1 MRNFTI
7 YRFGILNNSKE
18 EQLLSLFNGTN
29 DLLQE
34 FKLYY
39 ENLFREKVVYADN
52 NGNKRTFS
60 ISSNIEFDKT
70 NRSLIADL
78 DSAFTGEKF
87 EIRNGESNGLNYL
100 VSETELQCRKLFSF
114 IYIPKNSKNGYV
126 VFENKS
132 KHGVKVIFERE
143 FNRFLKE
150 RGYEQ
155 FRFITSPGL
164 NFNYLSNMIEK
175 GKLKKVRLINYRYSE
190 VTQLSLWGNNSL
202 NLKGEEALEL
212 KFPNKVENNFYKNE
226 LWKLFFS
233 KIKLGEKIKFIDR
246 DEVDEISFEINYRN
260 SSKTFY
266 LKDRSKMRSNIDVSE
281 RLDIVH
287 EEPTYAS
294 KKRVALE
301 LIKEILNYDSVE
313 LNEENEIEDEILQA
327 KKKRAEKNASTLLKS
342 KFFNKQKNNLSQEK
356 NDIQKDSGFLY
367 N

>member
-18 EQLLSLFNGTN
+18 EQLLSQFNGAN
-29 DLLQE
+29 DLLKE
-34 FKLYY
+34 FNLYY
-39 ENLFREKVVYADN
+39 ENLFQEKVAYADN

-70 NRSLIADL
+70 NRRLIADL
-78 DSAFTGEKF
+78 DSAYTGEKF

-114 IYIPKNSKNGYV
+114 LYIPKNSKNGYV

-175 GKLKKVRLINYRYSE
+175 GKLKKVRLINYRYSQ
-190 VTQLSLWGNNSL
+190 VTQLSLWGDNSL
-202 NLKGEEALEL
+202 NLKGEESLEL
-212 KFPNKVENNFYKNE
+212 KFPNKVENTFYKNE
-226 LWKLFFS
+226 LRKLFFS
-233 KIKLGEKIKFIDR
+233 KSKLDEKIKFVGR

-266 LKDRSKMRSNIDVSE
+266 LNDSSKMRSNIDVFE
-281 RLDIVH
+281 RLDIVNG
-287 EEPTYAS
+287 EATYAS
-294 KKRVALE
+294 KKRVAME
-301 LIKEILNYDSVE
+301 LINEILNYNSVE
-313 LNEENEIEDEILQA
+313 LNKENEVEEGILKA
-327 KKKRAEKNASTLLKS
+327 KKNRAGKNASIFLKS
-342 KFFNKQKNNLSQEK
+342 KFINNKKSNLSQE
-356 NDIQKDSGFLY
+356 NDNQKDSNFLY